1 MILEVNLINLFI
13 SVVTSIYT
21 QHKSLSFFYIRTAHL
36 KRWSHRNNIFK
47 IVPCIRISNMYK
59 SVFCLRP
66 IRTFLSNL
74 NPISIPIC
82 IHCEHFMEHT
92 TNYPYDPLPDNS
104 KYGRCKKFG
113 EINIVTGEIQY
124 DLASNS
130 RSNYMKCG
138 KDGKEFTMKIKS

>member
-1 MILEVNLINLFI
+1 MILDVNLINFFI

-36 KRWSHRNNIFK
+36 KRLSHRNNIFK

-59 SVFCLRP
+59 RIYKLRP
-66 IRTFLSNL
+66 IRTYFTNA
-74 NPISIPIC
+74 NTRPIPIC

-124 DLASNS
+124 ELASNS
-130 RSNYMKCG
+130 RSNYRQCG
-138 KDGKEFTMKIKS
+138 KDGTEFTRKIKS